1 MRIWMDDAVYTKR
14 ITDHRIDNIR
24 AKNSI
29 RMFPTNF
36 ELIIMFLPTKKLGLC
51 LLNFFNLLT
60 VAFSSKRCADVL
72 HHGIE
77 HISTG
82 LDV

>member
-1 MRIWMDDAVYTKR
+1 
-14 ITDHRIDNIR
+14 
-24 AKNSI
+24 
-29 RMFPTNF
+29 MFPTNF